1 MDITVRTYNPA
12 TDIPAWVALC
22 NSIYPESP
30 TTVEQQRDW
39 ERVRPPD
46 RVALRL
52 IAEHDQCLVGAS
64 GMADKQLPNTKEFSF
79 HCWVA
84 VDARG
89 QGIGADLV
97 QRSITFARDQG
108 AVRVL
113 TYVRDDDPRSLRFA
127 EAHGFTSL
135 HHSFEVV
142 LELAGFDMNRLHE
155 LDGFD
160 SSAGVTLTDL
170 QTWGDTLEHRHA
182 LHALMLETLADVP
195 DDPMRDGFDVFSTW
209 LEKKFFDP
217 SGVQLALD
225 AQGQAVG
232 FSWLML
238 YPETGQADNWGT
250 GVRRE
255 FRRQGLAW
263 ALKLACICWAG
274 DRGAKRISTGNH
286 EHNEGMRAINQRLG
300 FERQLGM
307 WEMELRLQDQ
317 RHLEAT

>member
-1 MDITVRTYNPA
+1 MDFTIRPYDA
-12 TDIPAWVALC
+12 TTDVPAWVDLF
-22 NSIYPESP
+22 NSIYPENP
-30 TTVEQQRDW
+30 TTIEQQLDW

-52 IAEHDQCLVGAS
+52 IAEHDQRLVAAS
-64 GMADKQLPNTKEFSF
+64 GIADKQLPDSKEFSF
-79 HCWVA
+79 NCWVTQ
-84 VDARG
+84 DARG

-108 AVRVL
+108 VFRVL
-113 TYVRDDDPRSLRFA
+113 TYVRDDDSASMRFA
-127 EAHGFTSL
+127 ERHGFSRL

-142 LELAGFDMNRLHE
+142 LELALFDMDRLHE
-155 LDGFD
+155 LHGFRSD
-160 SSAGVTLTDL
+160 AGVTLTNL
-170 QTWGDTLEHRHA
+170 QAWGDTLEHRHA
-182 LHALMLETLADVP
+182 LHALMLETLGDVP
-195 DDPMRDGFDVFSTW
+195 DDPMRDGFEVFSTW

-250 GVRRE
+250 GIRRE

-263 ALKLACICWAG
+263 ALKLACIGWAR
-274 DRGAKRISTGNH
+274 DRGAKRIVTGNH
-286 EHNEGMRAINQRLG
+286 EHNEGMRTINQRLG
-300 FERQLGM
+300 FERQLGT
-307 WEMELRLQDQ
+307 WEMELRLQQ
-317 RHLEAT
+317 RKGV